1 MDRTSRYA
9 RCEAPTRSCTLST
22 TAANGHSQRNKETGE
37 PDDATSIL
45 SGSAGGWEKR
55 PKGPR
60 SQPTQLQSS
69 RSTFSCSNSRC
80 SPKNS
85 LPPDHACKVVICWPP
100 LPKRR
105 APDCAGSPRRTTG
118 GHCHVA
124 CARRTSPPQRLVS
137 ASFSMAR
144 RTVPT
149 EGIRR
154 NLQRT
159 LGRFS

>member
-1 MDRTSRYA
+1 MLLHRIHPFKYPSNQEVYAMSDNLRRYRA
-9 RCEAPTRSCTLST
+9 IRQALKQWYP
-22 TAANGHSQRNKETGE
+22 GE
-37 PDDATSIL
+37 PRGRLVQHLTSL
-45 SGSAGGWEKR
+45 AAFMSGIVG
-55 PKGPR
+55 
-60 SQPTQLQSS
+60 
-69 RSTFSCSNSRC
+69 SNSRC
-80 SPKNS
+80 SPKNL

-105 APDCAGSPRRTTG
+105 APDGAGSPRRTTG

-149 EGIRR
+149 EGMRR

-159 LGRFS
+159 LGRFA